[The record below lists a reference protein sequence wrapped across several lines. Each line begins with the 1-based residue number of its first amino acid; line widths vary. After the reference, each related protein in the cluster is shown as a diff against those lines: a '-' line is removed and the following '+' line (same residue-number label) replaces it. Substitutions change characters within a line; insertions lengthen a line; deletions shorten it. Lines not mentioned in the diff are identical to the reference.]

1 MTTRLYSHEAEA
13 LVLAAVI
20 GDASLLE
27 HAAMLVEADF
37 HHPPHALVFAAIR
50 AQHAAGRRIDEATV
64 IERMK
69 AMGTLTPAG
78 GPAAV
83 MALQEAVPLA
93 SSVADYVATVREFGL
108 RRQLQA
114 EAREL
119 ERRAQALDVS
129 PEKVALDSS
138 GRLAKLGAS
147 GADSMKTGADIFERF
162 NGRLDDVQNGRRIPC
177 LPTGIKVWDYC
188 LGGLQR
194 GKVTV
199 MGAQPSVGK
208 TAVAVRIA
216 INQAAMKQRCGI
228 FWLEDDT
235 DALARRAVSDSSGV
249 PVWRLGNEVLTGP
262 ILEMAGHGM
271 AHMHD
276 MVSDYWIVKD
286 GSGLSASQVAAAAR
300 QMVVQRGCQSII
312 VDHLGELGLD
322 HDKWGSRR
330 HDLAVDEAFRLLRD
344 VAKDLDVAVVLLCH
358 LKRPEGTNSEPR
370 HMRPTSAMWANS
382 AGIERKARVAL
393 GLWEDQQRPGYVA
406 ATVLKQTEGEKD
418 FSFYMRLHKSSA
430 LVDSFGGQVD
440 EGVRGYTDGDG
451 VDFTSSRQEE
461 AA

>member
-1 MTTRLYSHEAEA
+1 MQTKLYSHEAEA
-13 LVLAAVI
+13 RVLAAII
-20 GDASLLE
+20 GDAGLFE
-27 HAAMLVEADF
+27 QAATLTEADF
-37 HHPPHALVFAAIR
+37 HHEPHALVFAAIR
-50 AQHAAGRRIDEATV
+50 AQRGAYRAVDEANV
-64 IERMK
+64 IERLK
-69 AMGTLTPAG
+69 AMGTLAAAG
-78 GPAAV
+78 GPAGV
-83 MALQEAVPLA
+83 MALQDSAPMGFA
-93 SSVADYVATVREFGL
+93 MPDYVATVREFSL

-119 ERRAQALDVS
+119 ERRANALDTAPERSALDV
-129 PEKVALDSS
+129 S

-147 GADSMKTGADIFERF
+147 GAETIKTGEDVMDRF
-162 NGRLDDVQNGRRIPC
+162 MTRMDDVQQGRRLPC
-177 LPTGIKVWDYC
+177 VPTGIRVWDYC

-216 INQAAMKQRCGI
+216 INQAAMQQRCGI

-235 DALARRAVSDSSGV
+235 DALARRAVSDASTV
-249 PVWRLGNEVLTGP
+249 PVWRLGNEILTGAVMQ
-262 ILEMAGHGM
+262 MAGEGIVNVR
-271 AHMHD
+271 D
-276 MVSDYWIVKD
+276 MVSNYWMVKD
-286 GSGLSASQVAAAAR
+286 GSGLTASQVAATAR

-322 HDKWGSRR
+322 HDRWGAKR
-330 HDLAVDEAFRLLRD
+330 HDLAVDEAFRMLRD
-344 VAKDLDVAVVLLCH
+344 VAKDLDVPVLLLCH
-358 LKRPEGTNSEPR
+358 LKRPEGSNAEPR

-393 GLWEDQQRPGYVA
+393 GLWEDQQRPGFVA
-406 ATVLKQTEGEKD
+406 STVLKQTEGEKD
-418 FSFYMRLHKSSA
+418 FTFYMRMHKSSA

-451 VDFTSSRQEE
+451 VEFTTPKEE